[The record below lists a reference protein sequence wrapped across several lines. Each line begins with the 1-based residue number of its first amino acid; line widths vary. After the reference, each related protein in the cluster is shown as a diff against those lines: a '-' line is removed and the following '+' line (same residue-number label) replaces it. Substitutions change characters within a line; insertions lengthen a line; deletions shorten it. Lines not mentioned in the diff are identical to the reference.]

1 MLWQYALSVYS
12 CSAVARACL
21 QAQDALGV
29 DVNLLLCA
37 AWCGTQG
44 RRLDQEALR
53 QLDEQCR
60 SWRELIITSLRRQR
74 RQWKE
79 DSERI
84 EDYHALKR
92 LEIAAEHEQLLR
104 LETKVGE
111 LTASAGGADILR
123 ANVVAVFE
131 FFGSNGAAAS
141 PLAAA
146 LENRLTA

>member
-1 MLWQYALSVYS
+1 MLWQYALSVYADP
-12 CSAVARACL
+12 AVARACL

-37 AWCGTQG
+37 AWCATQG
-44 RRLDQEALR
+44 RRLDQTTLG

-79 DSERI
+79 DPERI
-84 EDYHALKR
+84 NDYESLKR
-92 LEIAAEHEQLLR
+92 LEITAEREQLLR
-104 LETKVGE
+104 LEAQLGE
-111 LTASAGGADILR
+111 LTASAAETDVLR

-141 PLAAA
+141 PLATA
-146 LENRLTA
+146 LESGLTA